1 MSEQRYVDLRL
12 AALWA
17 KRAGDASKAK
27 SDKAKAARVW
37 KTLSKAQQTWART
50 EVMVQVIAK
59 GMNTVNETYGW

>member
-17 KRAGDASKAK
+17 KRAGNSRKAK

-37 KTLSKAQQTWART
+37 KTMSDDQKRWASR
-50 EVMVQVIAK
+50 EVMAQVIAK
-59 GMNTVNETYGW
+59 GMNTINETYGW